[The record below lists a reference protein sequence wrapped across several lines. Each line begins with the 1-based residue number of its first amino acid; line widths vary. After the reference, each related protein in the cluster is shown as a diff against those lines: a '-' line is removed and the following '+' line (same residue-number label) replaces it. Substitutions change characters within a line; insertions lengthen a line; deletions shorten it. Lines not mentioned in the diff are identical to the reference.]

1 MTSILS
7 KFLIFFIITLYSFA
21 LPEDDIMKLFST
33 DTIEQST
40 LLVIEQEVK
49 VESIDPVLLRDSYS
63 RRAMNYI
70 YAQLFKID
78 EFGRVVPYLL
88 SEYRYNDEMEMYC
101 KLKDDIFFSN
111 GDRITSQDVKDS
123 IETFLEKGYMNDIY
137 EGIKEIK
144 VLNDKEFLILLNYP
158 DTELEL
164 GLTNPLMSITK
175 RIDNKPISSGRYGIK
190 EFTKDKLILN
200 RNEYYS
206 DKTLPFETIEIRGE
220 LNAYQRVINSLN
232 LPNYYS
238 YDLYN
243 EDIET
248 VYKIGGTK
256 DKEIVEDS
264 VFDVI
269 SLVFGNNKNFSLEDR
284 MALESLLN
292 RETSTIFPQKMLDVK
307 LSKLEK
313 RYDTEKAIKLLKKSG
328 ILHEKIKLMCLNT
341 IHNRTFAQY
350 VAHDLNEKGLDI
362 EIEIYNLDKFFEKL
376 RSKNYDIALFNIT
389 INMVYPVTS
398 LEKSIVGEF
407 VDPELEDS
415 ILTFVNI
422 FKEETD
428 RKHRERIVDKLFYLV
443 YSSRYFIPLAH
454 RQLYTLKTTSF

>member
-7 KFLIFFIITLYSFA
+7 KFLIFFIITLHSFA
-21 LPEDDIMKLFST
+21 LPEDDIMNLFST
-33 DTIEQST
+33 DTSEQST

-49 VESIDPVLLRDSYS
+49 VETIDPVLLRDSYS

-111 GDRITSQDVKDS
+111 GDRITSQDVKES

-144 VLNDKEFLILLNYP
+144 VLNEKEFLILLNYP
-158 DTELEL
+158 DAELEL

-175 RIDNKPISSGRYGIK
+175 RVDNKLISSGRYGIK
-190 EFTKDKLILN
+190 EFTKDKLILSK
-200 RNEYYS
+200 NEYYS

-220 LNAYQRVINSLN
+220 LNAYQRVVNFLN

-248 VYKIGGTK
+248 IYKMGGAK
-256 DKEIVEDS
+256 DKEIVEDV

-292 RETSTIFPQKMLDVK
+292 RETKTIFPQKMLDVK

-313 RYDTEKAIKLLKKSG
+313 RYNTEKAIKLLKESG
-328 ILHEKIKLMCLNT
+328 IFHEKIKLMCLNT

-362 EIEIYNLDKFFEKL
+362 EVEIYNLDKFLEKL